1 MARTLAAVP
10 EDAVFLLGAG
20 AFLLCVGAGVGYAT
34 RPLVG
39 IVAVA
44 VPGSVALGLVWAM
57 RSLSMEE

>member
-1 MARTLAAVP
+1 MARAL
-10 EDAVFLLGAG
+10 DAVSTDAAFLAGAG

-39 IVAVA
+39 LVAVA

-57 RSLSMEE
+57 RSLS

>member
-1 MARTLAAVP
+1 MVGALDGVTT
-10 EDAVFLLGAG
+10 DAVFLLGAG

-44 VPGSVALGLVWAM
+44 VPGSVALGLLWAM